1 MKEDMR
7 KTRGGV
13 AMKREKQEWAGQ
25 GVKDHLDVLSVC
37 CKTLGKFHN
46 HAIMKRSA
54 GSAACNC
61 KFNTQGLDK
70 WLKCLFF
77 KLLISSNAYTMITF
91 NCNTLQYMYLMD
103 IYKRIK
109 SQL

>member
-7 KTRGGV
+7 KTMGGV
-13 AMKREKQEWAGQ
+13 VMKREKQEWAGE
-25 GVKDHLDVLSVC
+25 GVKEHLDRRKVSPFMSKQPRHTLNVLNVC

-46 HAIMKRSA
+46 HAIMTRST

-70 WLKCLFF
+70 WLKCFF
-77 KLLISSNAYTMITF
+77 LTV
-91 NCNTLQYMYLMD
+91 NCF
-103 IYKRIK
+103 
-109 SQL
+109 